1 MTHSGVLR
9 NQLLAFA
16 LAASLLLVCTGL
28 ARAEGLPSN
37 SDFGDQWALLNTG
50 QFSGTPGDDIDIE
63 RAWELEPGGNAA
75 VVLGLVDSGV
85 DFEHPSLEHANLYTA
100 EDGGCG
106 GGGALYGCSF
116 VAGSTTPND
125 EAGHGTAT
133 AGEILAGWNE
143 GPFAGIAPATTLITA
158 KVLDSTAKGSS
169 AAEVSGIDYVAEHG
183 ARVVNVSIVGEQS
196 AALHTAI
203 ASHPNTLF
211 VAAAGNSGADDDGSS
226 ARYPCADP
234 SPNVICVAASNPQ
247 DELASF
253 SNYGAKTVD
262 LAAPGT
268 NIATLTLEGASD
280 GYNGTS
286 FAAPLVSGTAALAFA
301 LRPRA
306 TVAQVKQAILGSV
319 DARAQ
324 LSGKTVTGGRLDS
337 YGALQALRSMLPEA
351 PPSSTGAPV
360 LGPQRILG
368 ETLAADSGTWSGN
381 PSSTTIAWERCDANG
396 GHCQLIDGARGPEY
410 ELTSAD
416 VGDQIRAQVTATNA
430 AGSEIA
436 FSAAVTIL
444 ATAPTATSA
453 SSRRTSQT
461 SALTPTSGSRQS
473 TQASKN
479 AARRRTAL
487 RAYLRVIHTH
497 VALLFSSSAVQQT
510 SVRVTFR
517 YAGEPRQS
525 KVLLIGQGARRSLE
539 LRPAGGKRP
548 RSVTVEIHSTG
559 VSLKRVMHLT

>member
-1 MTHSGVLR
+1 MTPSGALR

-16 LAASLLLVCTGL
+16 LAASLLLVCAGI

-37 SDFGDQWALLNTG
+37 PDFGDQWALLNTG
-50 QFSGTPGDDIDIE
+50 QFSGTPGDDIDVE
-63 RAWELEPGGNAA
+63 HAWELEPGGNAS
-75 VVLGLVDSGV
+75 VILGLVDSGV
-85 DFEHPSLEHANLYTA
+85 DFEHPSLEHANLYTT
-100 EDGGCG
+100 EDGGC
-106 GGGALYGCSF
+106 GGALYGCSF
-116 VAGSTTPND
+116 VAGSTAPND

-133 AGEILAGWNE
+133 AGEILASWNE

-196 AALHTAI
+196 AALHAAI

-211 VAAAGNSGADDDGSS
+211 VAAAGNAGANDDGSS
-226 ARYPCADP
+226 SRYPCADP

-247 DELASF
+247 DQLASF

-268 NIATLTLEGASD
+268 NIATLTLEGSSD

-301 LRPRA
+301 LRPHA

-319 DARAQ
+319 DARAA
-324 LSGKTVTGGRLDS
+324 LSGKTVTGGRLNS
-337 YGALQALRSMLPEA
+337 YEALLALRSMLPEA
-351 PPSSTGAPV
+351 PPSPTGAPV
-360 LGPQRILG
+360 LGAQRIVG
-368 ETLAADSGTWSGN
+368 ETLTAASGTWSGN

-396 GHCQLIDGARGPEY
+396 GHCQLIDGASGPAY
-410 ELTSAD
+410 ELTSTD
-416 VGDQIRAQVTATNA
+416 VGGQIRAQVTATNA

-436 FSAAVTIL
+436 FSVPVTIL
-444 ATAPTATSA
+444 ATAPTATST
-453 SSRRTSQT
+453 SSSGTSQT
-461 SALTPTSGSRQS
+461 SAVARTSGSRQPA
-473 TQASKN
+473 QAGRN
-479 AARRRTAL
+479 VARLRAAL
-487 RAYLRVIHTH
+487 RTRLRVMHTH
-497 VALLFSSSAVQQT
+497 VALILSSSALHQT

-525 KVLLIGQGARRSLE
+525 RVLLVGQGARQSLE
-539 LRPAGGKRP
+539 LPPAGGKRP
-548 RSVTVEIHSTG
+548 RSVTVEIHSSG
-559 VSLKRVMHLT
+559 VSLRRVVHLT